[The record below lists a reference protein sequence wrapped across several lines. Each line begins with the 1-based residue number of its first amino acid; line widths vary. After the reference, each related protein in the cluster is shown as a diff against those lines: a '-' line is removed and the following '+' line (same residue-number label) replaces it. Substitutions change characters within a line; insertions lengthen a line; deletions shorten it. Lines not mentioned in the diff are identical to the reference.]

1 MLIVLALV
9 AAAAIGLALHFALPL
24 RDTRGVALAPLL
36 EAATAALIYTSLTWL
51 GLAEDNPWLWV
62 ASIAIP
68 AVVTAVVVFVVSRAR
83 AARDDRERI
92 RLKLV

>member
-9 AAAAIGLALHFALPL
+9 AAAAIGLALHFVLPL

-36 EAATAALIYTSLTWL
+36 EAAIAALMYTSLTWL
-51 GLAEDNPWLWV
+51 GLAESNPWLWV
-62 ASIAIP
+62 ASILIP
-68 AVVTAVVVFVVSRAR
+68 AAVTAAVVIVVSRSR
-83 AARDDRERI
+83 AAHDERERR

>member
-9 AAAAIGLALHFALPL
+9 AAVAIGMALHFALPL
-24 RDTRGVALAPLL
+24 RSTRGVALGPLL
-36 EAATAALIYTSLTWL
+36 DAAIAAVIYTSLTWL
-51 GLAEDNPWLWV
+51 GLAESNPWLWV

-68 AVVTAVVVFVVSRAR
+68 AVVTGVVLAVVSRAR
-83 AARDDRERI
+83 AAHDERERI